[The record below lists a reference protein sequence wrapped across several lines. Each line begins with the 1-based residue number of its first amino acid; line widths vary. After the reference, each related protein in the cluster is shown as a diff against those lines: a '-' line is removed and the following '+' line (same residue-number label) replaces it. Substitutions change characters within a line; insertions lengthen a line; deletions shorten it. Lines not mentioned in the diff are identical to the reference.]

1 MAFLLLWCEG
11 DSGKEKELGDGYIL
25 VAFQLVK
32 SLDYT
37 KGLKTKTNQNKYW
50 IANLWI
56 LILDNRLDSEFIY
69 IIYLFSCI
77 IIIFWCYSLCII
89 N

>member
-37 KGLKTKTNQNKYW
+37 KGFKNKSKTKPKKKKGKENK
-50 IANLWI
+50 
-56 LILDNRLDSEFIY
+56 RRKG
-69 IIYLFSCI
+69 IIVVCEL
-77 IIIFWCYSLCII
+77 
-89 N
+89 